1 MTEPNEAKAAG
12 ADLGMDAFYTRDR
25 ANEGIELPLYLP
37 NGRKSGH
44 WLRVLGVDSDAFRL
58 AEADSRR
65 DAFRVASIEDKEKR
79 AEEMHASKRR
89 LVAALIVGW
98 SFPQPC
104 TPRNV
109 EEFLRQAPQIMD
121 AVDMAA
127 SRRALFF
134 AARSSSSQP
143 TPSDSSSST

>member
-1 MTEPNEAKAAG
+1 MTESNEAKAAG
-12 ADLGMDAFYTRDR
+12 ADLGMDAFFTRDR

-37 NGRKSGH
+37 SGRKSGH
-44 WLRVLGVDSDAFRL
+44 WLRVLGVDSDSFRL
-58 AEADSRR
+58 AEADSKR
-65 DAFRVASIEDKEKR
+65 DAFRIASMEDKEKR
-79 AEEMHASKRR
+79 AGEIHASKRR
-89 LVAALIVGW
+89 LIATLIVGW

-104 TPRNV
+104 TSKNV

-121 AVDMAA
+121 AVDTVA

-134 AARSSSSQP
+134 GARSSSSRP